1 MYLTK
6 EEERALSG
14 EYGAALQKAYEIL
27 VALGEVM
34 DAERLVPIKSAQI
47 AGVSYKNIGD
57 AGLELLNDF
66 ASMGAKVKVL
76 STLNPAGMD
85 LERWREM
92 GIEEKF
98 ARKQL
103 EIIQAFRRMGVR
115 TTCTCTPYLIGNK
128 PEFGSHV
135 AWSESSAVAFANSI
149 LGARTNREGGI
160 SALAAA
166 VAGKTPLMGFHLPEN
181 RAPKIEVQVKVVVDS
196 VMKASLLGYV
206 VGELSSGE
214 VPLVKGRI
222 CASIECLKAFSAAA
236 ATSGGLALFHIEGVT
251 AEALKRKKIT
261 TTHEERVQVDEEEM
275 RQCLE
280 RLSARGEVDLVA
292 IGCPHCTLEEILE
305 MARALKGRRVRRDC
319 RFWVFTSREVYSKAA
334 EKGYVKIIEEAGGM
348 VFSDT
353 CMVVAPLDSL
363 GIKRVATNS
372 AKAAHYVPSTIGAEA
387 VLTETA
393 SCIEMALG

>member
-1 MYLTK
+1 MHLTK
-6 EEERALSG
+6 EEERALNG
-14 EYGAALQKAYEIL
+14 EYGPALQKAYEIL
-27 VALGEVM
+27 VALGKVM
-34 DAERLVPIKSAQI
+34 DAEQLIAIESAQI

-66 ASMGAKVKVL
+66 ASMGARVKVP

-92 GIEEKF
+92 GIDERF

-103 EIIQAFRRMGVR
+103 EIIQAFKRMGVKI
-115 TTCTCTPYLIGNK
+115 TCTCTPYLVGNK
-128 PEFGSHV
+128 PEFRSHI
-135 AWSESSAVAFANSI
+135 AWSESSAVAFANSV

-166 VAGKTPLMGFHLPEN
+166 IAGKTPLMGFHLSEN
-181 RAPKIEVQVKVVVDS
+181 RIPKIEVHVKVQVDS
-196 VMKASLLGYV
+196 VMKAGLLGYV
-206 VGELSSGE
+206 VGELSSGK

-222 CASIECLKAFSAAA
+222 CRDVECLKAFAAAA

-251 AEALKRKKIT
+251 AEALKQRMPAT
-261 TTHEERVQVDEEEM
+261 EERIQVGEEEL
-275 RQCLE
+275 RHYLE
-280 RLSARGEVDLVA
+280 KLSTQGEIDLVA
-292 IGCPHCTLEEILE
+292 IGCPHCSLREIFELAKE
-305 MARALKGRRVRRDC
+305 LKGKRVRRDC
-319 RFWVFTSREVYSKAA
+319 RFWIFTSREVYLEAA
-334 EKGYVKIIEEAGGM
+334 ERGYVKIIEDAGGK

-363 GIKRVATNS
+363 GIRRVATNS
-372 AKAAHYVPSTIGAEA
+372 AKAAHYVPSTIGAEV
-387 VLTETA
+387 VLAETA